1 MTGYKLPP
9 THSQFKPGQ
18 SGNPKGRPR
27 GRRNTYSVLD
37 DLLNQKIPV
46 TQDGKQTKIDKK
58 TAILLQTVN
67 HSVRGDQRAIQT
79 LLPHMLAIDE
89 NNERLAAVRE
99 SLSTNDQ
106 EILKNLKS
114 RLMAEQT
121 KEVIDV

>member
-1 MTGYKLPP
+1 MTGYKIPP
-9 THSQFKPGQ
+9 TNSQFKPGK

-89 NNERLAAVRE
+89 NKERLAAVRE

>member
-1 MTGYKLPP
+1 MTGYKIPP

-89 NNERLAAVRE
+89 NKERLTAVRE

>member
-1 MTGYKLPP
+1 MTGYKIPP

-18 SGNPKGRPR
+18 SGNPKGRPH

-89 NNERLAAVRE
+89 NKERLAAVRE

>member
-1 MTGYKLPP
+1 MTGYKIPP
-9 THSQFKPGQ
+9 IHSQFKPGQ

-27 GRRNTYSVLD
+27 GCRNTYSVLD

-89 NNERLAAVRE
+89 NKERLAAVRE

>member
-1 MTGYKLPP
+1 MTGYKIPP
-9 THSQFKPGQ
+9 TNSQFKPGQ

-89 NNERLAAVRE
+89 NKERLAAVRE

-114 RLMAEQT
+114 RLMSEQT
-121 KEVIDV
+121 KGVIDV

>member
-1 MTGYKLPP
+1 MTGYKIPP

-18 SGNPKGRPR
+18 SGNPKGRSR
-27 GRRNTYSVLD
+27 GCRNTYSVLD

-89 NNERLAAVRE
+89 NKERLAAVRE

>member
-1 MTGYKLPP
+1 MTGYKIPP
-9 THSQFKPGQ
+9 THSQSKPGQ

-89 NNERLAAVRE
+89 NKERLDAVRE

>member
-1 MTGYKLPP
+1 MTGYKIPP

-27 GRRNTYSVLD
+27 GCRNTYSVLD

-89 NNERLAAVRE
+89 NKERLAAVRE

>member
-1 MTGYKLPP
+1 MTGYKIPP

-37 DLLNQKIPV
+37 DLLSQKIPV

-79 LLPHMLAIDE
+79 LLPHNAGH
-89 NNERLAAVRE
+89 R
-99 SLSTNDQ
+99 
-106 EILKNLKS
+106 
-114 RLMAEQT
+114 
-121 KEVIDV
+121 

>member
-1 MTGYKLPP
+1 MTGYKIPP

-89 NNERLAAVRE
+89 NKERLAAVRE

>member
-1 MTGYKLPP
+1 MTGYKIPP
-9 THSQFKPGQ
+9 TNSQFKPGQ

-89 NNERLAAVRE
+89 NKERLAAVRE

-121 KEVIDV
+121 KAVIDV

>member
-89 NNERLAAVRE
+89 NKERLAAVRE

>member
-1 MTGYKLPP
+1 MTGYKIPP

-89 NNERLAAVRE
+89 NKERLATVRE

-114 RLMAEQT
+114 RLMSEQT

>member
-1 MTGYKLPP
+1 MTGYKIPP

-89 NNERLAAVRE
+89 NKERLAAVRE

-106 EILKNLKS
+106 EILKSLKS
-114 RLMAEQT
+114 RLMSEQT

>member
-1 MTGYKLPP
+1 MTGYKIPP

-89 NNERLAAVRE
+89 NKERLDAVRE

-121 KEVIDV
+121 KGVIDV

>member
-1 MTGYKLPP
+1 MTGYKIPP
-9 THSQFKPGQ
+9 TNSQFKPGQ

-89 NNERLAAVRE
+89 NKERLAAVRE

>member
-1 MTGYKLPP
+1 MTGYKIPP

-89 NNERLAAVRE
+89 NKERLAAVRE
-99 SLSTNDQ
+99 GLSTNDQ